1 MTVSALLKKVK
12 VSGVRGVPV
21 ALQGKVI
28 GRGVPGYI
36 ISEDLVL
43 QDATGFILLDYKQPL
58 ALFQWIFA
66 LTRAAGLIGRDIS
79 VKGWYRRAP
88 VPYLEL
94 RSFVCDGQEST
105 CYSLE
110 GQYVFTFLAL
120 AAGVMGMLG
129 MF

>member
-1 MTVSALLKKVK
+1 M
-12 VSGVRGVPV
+12 
-21 ALQGKVI
+21 
-28 GRGVPGYI
+28 
-36 ISEDLVL
+36 VL

-58 ALFQWIFA
+58 ALFQWLFA
-66 LTRAAGLIGRDIS
+66 ISRVPALIGQDIS

-94 RSFVCDGQEST
+94 RSFVCDGAEST

-110 GQYVFTFLAL
+110 GQYVFTFLVL
-120 AAGVMGMLG
+120 AVGVMGMLG